1 LLYGVVAGRLAAE
14 WAAALVFGLI
24 ALGIAT
30 VVSLDSG
37 WAVVA
42 GLVVL
47 GMGNGM
53 ATLARASVV
62 ADLYGP
68 AAYGSIAG
76 VAALTTTGARA
87 VGPFAAAV
95 FAATLGYSALLWT
108 LAGLSVAAATLAYR
122 AELAAQVLRR

>member
-1 LLYGVVAGRLAAE
+1 MT
-14 WAAALVFGLI
+14 ALVLALI
-24 ALGIAT
+24 AAGIAM
-30 VVSLDSG
+30 VVSIDRT
-37 WAVVA
+37 WAVIA

-53 ATLARASVV
+53 ATLARATLI

-68 AAYGSIAG
+68 AAYGSIAS

-87 VGPFAAAV
+87 AGPFAAAV

-108 LAGLSVAAATLAYR
+108 LAGISVAAATLAYR
-122 AELAAQVLRR
+122 AGLAVQSSQAPS